1 MFSGQILDKNPADSG
16 MMSKPDRHHDE
27 AHDEDPQA

>member
-1 MFSGQILDKNPADSG
+1 MFSGQILDKNPGDSG
-16 MMSKPDRHHDE
+16 MMSKPDRNDE